1 MNTWKS
7 WVATAAMAICAVP
20 GTAMAERPIADF
32 TEGDPVGWVRMSPTG
47 NRLAAE
53 MDRGGERQIVIF
65 SLDGQREP
73 VVIGKP
79 ANTDVGDVRWVNDD
93 WLIATVGRKGNYEL
107 HEVYVSRTMAFRADG
122 TAMHM
127 LEPRNGNL
135 ADSGGD
141 VVWIARDGT
150 PRILLSYRETIFI
163 GEPGFFPK
171 VAMVDVA
178 QNKFTR
184 VTSEMEGVW
193 NWYADGNGDVRLGV
207 GDEQQGLKR
216 RLVYREGG
224 SGLFKEVASATGDEE
239 LIAPVLFMQD
249 GKALTISNVDGFDA
263 LYELDLGT
271 MRRGAKVFGI
281 AGADVSGVI
290 SDSKN
295 QELRGVTWEGQR
307 RQVQWLDPQYREI
320 QALLNATLPG
330 QNPVILSSNLDGT
343 KHVVYAGGTGP
354 VTGYLIFDSAA
365 KKMTVLSRTRNEASW

>member
-65 SLDGQREP
+65 SLDGKREP

-330 QNPVILSSNLDGT
+330 QNPVILSSNLDGKQLADDT
-343 KHVVYAGGTGP
+343 P
-354 VTGYLIFDSAA
+354 VTIAVRD
-365 KKMTVLSRTRNEASW
+365 E